1 MSNDSEL
8 KTVYIPKDKVEHLVI
23 KTLLESSGIE
33 CFMLNEGVQNLFG
46 FGEIGGYN
54 LITGPIQIQ
63 VTKDNVNKANNLINE
78 GFADKD
84 DINRNNIPL
93 NCPAYNSIME
103 GLLQCPDYGLAL
115 FQNQL

>member
-8 KTVYIPKDKVEHLVI
+8 MTVYIPKDKAEHLVI
-23 KTLLESSGIE
+23 KTLLESFGIE
-33 CFMLNEGVQNLFG
+33 CFLL
-46 FGEIGGYN
+46 
-54 LITGPIQIQ
+54 
-63 VTKDNVNKANNLINE
+63 NE

-93 NCPAYNSIME
+93 NCPACNSITE
-103 GLLQCPDYGLAL
+103 GLLQCPDCGLAL